1 MKRDKSRL
9 LLDFLSDETS
19 SKWLWGL
26 SQEAKSYVVAV
37 LWKRT
42 HLPLL
47 LVESTH
53 SQADDIHQDLCTF
66 LQGEEGIF
74 LLPSREEDQRGER
87 LKILHEFQRQR
98 HSLVVASLPAIFQS
112 VPSLSH
118 LGDNIRR
125 LRTGDVLK
133 RERLL
138 KYLIEGEYKFSPLVE
153 EPGDYSLRGGIVDFF
168 SPLYPHPIRVELFD
182 DKIDYMREFDPRT
195 QCSIK
200 RRKEI
205 VLSPKSELALLKHK
219 KREFIPLFEIF
230 PHGSTIVLDEPA
242 LLENCLKTLNL
253 GHTLS
258 WHDLLRRPRCIHLST
273 LLEKS
278 SWTRGASTLALS
290 SHPLTSYQAQFD
302 LLLQDIRRWS
312 EKKYSIVILA
322 SNRGQGER
330 LKKLLAERV

>member
-1 MKRDKSRL
+1 M
-9 LLDFLSDETS
+9 
-19 SKWLWGL
+19 
-26 SQEAKSYVVAV
+26 VAV
-37 LWKRT
+37 LWRRT
-42 HLPLL
+42 NLPVL
-47 LVESTH
+47 LVTSTH

-66 LQGEEGIF
+66 LQEEEGIF

-118 LGDNIRR
+118 LGDNIHT

-182 DKIDYMREFDPRT
+182 NKIDYMREFDPRT

-242 LLENCLKTLNL
+242 LLENCLRTLNL
-253 GHTLS
+253 GHILS
-258 WHDLLRRPRCIHLST
+258 WHDLLRRPKSIHLST

-290 SHPLTSYQAQFD
+290 SHPLTSY
-302 LLLQDIRRWS
+302 
-312 EKKYSIVILA
+312 
-322 SNRGQGER
+322 
-330 LKKLLAERV
+330 